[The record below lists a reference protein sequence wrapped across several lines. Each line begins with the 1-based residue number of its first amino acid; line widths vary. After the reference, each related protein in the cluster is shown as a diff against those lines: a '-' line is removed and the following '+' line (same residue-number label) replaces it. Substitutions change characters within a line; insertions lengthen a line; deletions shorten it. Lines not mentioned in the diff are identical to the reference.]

1 MIFQASHIYRR
12 ILQDDVEKLATRNQ
26 LFNFVEKE
34 ERVRVTTGVKRLTFK
49 PLDGEIG
56 H

>member
-34 ERVRVTTGVKRLTFK
+34 ERVTTGVKRLTFK

>member
-12 ILQDDVEKLATRNQ
+12 ILQDEVQKLATRNQ
-26 LFNFVEKE
+26 VFHFYRKE
-34 ERVRVTTGVKRLTFK
+34 NGPEMAGVIRLTFK